1 MSSERLNS
9 DILLFINNN
18 ERYGKKLFFTHACK
32 TLVCAPFEVRKIM
45 ALGCKIIALG
55 CKMFYWSVRCLTQGL
70 RDFNGA
76 LISITVFYTG
86 QGPNSQV
93 RSRFT
98 RALETFEW
106 SSRTKRKILILE
118 LVRHGVRT
126 ASRIRHACSIAKSL
140 FSLISQ
146 STAKYDRKLD
156 VLKNAEFSKQENR
169 ISYIDC

>member
-1 MSSERLNS
+1 MPIYGLCYYFIKSCDIKHHKNTGDNS
-9 DILLFINNN
+9 RFSAIPSH
-18 ERYGKKLFFTHACK
+18 LFFLSLPTATSHIGNSWR
-32 TLVCAPFEVRKIM
+32 LV
-45 ALGCKIIALG
+45 L
-55 CKMFYWSVRCLTQGL
+55 
-70 RDFNGA
+70 
-76 LISITVFYTG
+76 
-86 QGPNSQV
+86 GPNSQV

-156 VLKNAEFSKQENR
+156 VLKNAEFSK
-169 ISYIDC
+169 